1 MQRSEQEI
9 VRREAMQA
17 LRDLGV
23 EPYPA
28 AGFAVNFSTK
38 DFKTA
43 NFDELLIKDLASLA
57 KVGEAGAKKLMEL
70 FKAKK
75 FRTSSI
81 KEDEAFTAL
90 GISDPVS
97 FDASANRAPMDLEN
111 YISGLRSE
119 NLGAYGPDKLPELRI
134 AGRFMGQR
142 GPFAKLQ
149 DADGVIQL
157 YMQKKKM
164 GATDEEKELTDKVVK
179 LLHLSLIH
187 I

>member
-28 AGFAVNFSTK
+28 AGFAVNFSTN

-43 NFDELLIKDLASLA
+43 NFDELLIKDLTSLA

-75 FRTSSI
+75 FRTNSI
-81 KEDEAFTAL
+81 KEEEEFIAM
-90 GISDPVS
+90 GINDPVE
-97 FDASANRAPMDLEN
+97 FDVSAKR
-111 YISGLRSE
+111 
-119 NLGAYGPDKLPELRI
+119 
-134 AGRFMGQR
+134 
-142 GPFAKLQ
+142 
-149 DADGVIQL
+149 V
-157 YMQKKKM
+157 
-164 GATDEEKELTDKVVK
+164 
-179 LLHLSLIH
+179 
-187 I
+187 